1 MYKVLSHRHRL
12 HCLIASLNHII
23 VNHIYPIKT
32 KVSKEQREQL
42 MKQRAVLIWF
52 TGLSGSGKS
61 TLAVQ
66 LEAQLSDL
74 GYKTYLLDGDNI
86 RAGLNKDL
94 SFTDEGRVEN
104 IRRIGEVAKLLLDAG
119 VVVLSA
125 FISPFEADRQQVK
138 EIVGSKNYV
147 EVFVDAPLE
156 LCEQRDVKGLYK
168 KARAGEVKN
177 FTGIDSPYE
186 APVNADV
193 VLNTGELSVE
203 ESIERLMSFVVPRIQ
218 FQPKRQAGT
227 ETQKNSERR

>member
-1 MYKVLSHRHRL
+1 
-12 HCLIASLNHII
+12 

-32 KVSKEQREQL
+32 KVSQQQREQL
-42 MKQRAVLIWF
+42 LRQHATLIWF

-66 LEAQLSDL
+66 LEAQLHAL

-104 IRRIGEVAKLLLDAG
+104 IRRIGEVSKLLLDAG
-119 VVVLSA
+119 VIVLSA
-125 FISPFEADRQQVK
+125 FISPFQADRDQVK
-138 EIVGSKNYV
+138 QIVGADNYL
-147 EVFVDAPLE
+147 EVFVDASLE
-156 LCEQRDVKGLYK
+156 VCEERDVKGLYK

-186 APVNADV
+186 APSHADV
-193 VLNTGELSVE
+193 VIPTGSM
-203 ESIERLMSFVVPRIQ
+203 SIDASIGKLMEFVL
-218 FQPKRQAGT
+218 PKV
-227 ETQKNSERR
+227 KVK